1 MPTAQVTGLASGID
15 WQETV
20 SLMMQIESQPMVLL
34 EDRKDSYQMKL
45 EAWQTINS
53 NLLSLKSLMDGMN
66 EQDEILKKAASSTDT
81 SIATAIATTSA
92 ATGSY
97 SLEINQLAQSDIWT
111 HDGFTDENTT
121 AVNNTGSTQTFM
133 YTVDSTTYTINV
145 PDGATLAELA
155 ELINDDV
162 DNPGV
167 QATILND
174 GSGTATAYH
183 LQLTGQ
189 TGLSNAITIEDGSLD
204 NFDNDDFGVGP
215 TQSAQ
220 NAQFKINGYP
230 TASWLESDS
239 NEVTDSISGVTLNLK
254 STNAGETINITIT
267 NDTAAVKTKIEE
279 FVNAYNEAVALI
291 DLKTN
296 YDEQNEIAG
305 PLFGDGNAIGIK
317 GDLQAII
324 ASAVPGLA
332 DDARYKSLSEIGVEF
347 GENGLIEIDDS
358 KLSDALD
365 EDFLAVGDL
374 FAFSSSST
382 SNDLQF
388 FYSNEN
394 TQGGTYNVV
403 ANYDA
408 SGNLTSATINGNAAT
423 INGKYIIG
431 ADGQPEEGLQIE
443 FTYPGGGA
451 GSTNAE
457 VRIGT
462 GSSVRIANRASFLTD
477 PIDGTIQNSE
487 DGIEDTIENIERQIE
502 RWAQRLVTK
511 QKQLESEFLSMEI
524 LTSQMQSMGQFVSA
538 MLSGL

>member
-388 FYSNEN
+388 FYF
-394 TQGGTYNVV
+394 Y
-403 ANYDA
+403 
-408 SGNLTSATINGNAAT
+408 
-423 INGKYIIG
+423 
-431 ADGQPEEGLQIE
+431 
-443 FTYPGGGA
+443 
-451 GSTNAE
+451 
-457 VRIGT
+457 
-462 GSSVRIANRASFLTD
+462 
-477 PIDGTIQNSE
+477 
-487 DGIEDTIENIERQIE
+487 
-502 RWAQRLVTK
+502 
-511 QKQLESEFLSMEI
+511 
-524 LTSQMQSMGQFVSA
+524 
-538 MLSGL
+538 